1 MFSPNIGPVLITT
14 TKSLVIVEQ
23 RRRNLMPVFWKSLD
37 WNAFSLLTLN
47 SMINLTRDL
56 VI

>member
-47 SMINLTRDL
+47 SMINLTCDL
-56 VI
+56 VF

>member
-47 SMINLTRDL
+47 SMINLTCDL
-56 VI
+56 VM

>member
-23 RRRNLMPVFWKSLD
+23 RRRNSMPVFWKSLD